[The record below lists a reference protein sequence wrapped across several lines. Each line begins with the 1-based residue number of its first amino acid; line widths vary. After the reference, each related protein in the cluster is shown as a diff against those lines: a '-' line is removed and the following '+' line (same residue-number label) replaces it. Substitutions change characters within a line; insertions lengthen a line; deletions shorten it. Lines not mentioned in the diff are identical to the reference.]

1 MQLLYS
7 FYHQSIQSDDHI
19 KLQLKSSNELDKSIR
34 EIEKNFYDL
43 LSISIV
49 FKKINEEKREIAK
62 NEKIKKSKSRFN
74 LSDNKVVNF
83 IETNREV
90 IDGLIKYENK
100 WGKETE
106 EIRIWY
112 KILLEEDFYKEY
124 IRIDNPTFDDDY
136 NFFAELILK
145 FLIKN
150 EVIVKFFE
158 ENNIFWSEDFLI
170 VRSMLKKTVKSMNSS
185 NFNTFAVASLSED
198 IKEDLKFA
206 SSLFDIVVQDTGEY
220 DVYIK
225 KYAKNWDL
233 ERITLMD
240 RSILRMGIGE
250 MLTFSNIP
258 VKVTINECI
267 DIAKNY
273 SSPKSGK
280 FINGLLDVISLITFL
295 TPGTFQESFTAWSVI
310 LVFLLAP
317 VSKTRPSYTSTPMV
331 AVNSIPDLINLSSTS
346 ASIFKSLARPL
357 IPRSCA
363 AATPTVAPAP
373 TKVVQPER
381 KGDKKT
387 RQIIANFGRL
397 DLQGIF

>member
-1 MQLLYS
+1 MINRRTLRVKVLQLLYS
-7 FYHQSIQSDDHI
+7 FYHQSIQSDDNL
-19 KLQLKSSNELDKSIR
+19 KLQLKISNELDKSIR

-74 LSDNKVVNF
+74 LSDNKFLNF
-83 IETNREV
+83 IETNKEV
-90 IDGLIKYENK
+90 IDGLIKYENR
-100 WGKETE
+100 WDKETE
-106 EIRIWY
+106 EIRVWY
-112 KILLEEDFYKEY
+112 KILLEEDFYKNY
-124 IRIDNPTFDDDY
+124 TKIDNPTLEDDY
-136 NFFAELILK
+136 SFFSELTLK

-150 EVIVKFFE
+150 EFVVKFFE

-206 SSLFDIVVQDTGEY
+206 SSLFDIVVQDTSEY

-250 MLTFSNIP
+250 ILTFSNIP
-258 VKVTINECI
+258 MKVTINECI

-280 FINGLLDVISLITFL
+280 FINGLLDVISLNLHKEGKIIKS
-295 TPGTFQESFTAWSVI
+295 G
-310 LVFLLAP
+310 
-317 VSKTRPSYTSTPMV
+317 KG
-331 AVNSIPDLINLSSTS
+331 LIDN
-346 ASIFKSLARPL
+346 K
-357 IPRSCA
+357 
-363 AATPTVAPAP
+363 
-373 TKVVQPER
+373 
-381 KGDKKT
+381 
-387 RQIIANFGRL
+387 
-397 DLQGIF
+397 

>member
-7 FYHQSIQSDDHI
+7 FYHQSIQSDDNL
-19 KLQLKSSNELDKSIR
+19 KLQLKISNELDKSIR

-74 LSDNKVVNF
+74 LSDNKFLNF
-83 IETNREV
+83 IETNKEV
-90 IDGLIKYENK
+90 IDGLIKYENR
-100 WGKETE
+100 WGEETE
-106 EIRIWY
+106 EIRVWY
-112 KILLEEDFYKEY
+112 KILLEEDFYKNY
-124 IRIDNPTFDDDY
+124 TKIDNPTLEDDY
-136 NFFAELILK
+136 SFFSELTLK

-150 EVIVKFFE
+150 EFVVKFFE

-206 SSLFDIVVQDTGEY
+206 SSLFDIVVQDTSEY

-250 MLTFSNIP
+250 ILTFSNIP
-258 VKVTINECI
+258 MKVTINECI

-280 FINGLLDVISLITFL
+280 FINGLLDVISLNLHKEGKIIKS
-295 TPGTFQESFTAWSVI
+295 G
-310 LVFLLAP
+310 
-317 VSKTRPSYTSTPMV
+317 KG
-331 AVNSIPDLINLSSTS
+331 LIDN
-346 ASIFKSLARPL
+346 K
-357 IPRSCA
+357 
-363 AATPTVAPAP
+363 
-373 TKVVQPER
+373 
-381 KGDKKT
+381 
-387 RQIIANFGRL
+387 
-397 DLQGIF
+397 

>member
-1 MQLLYS
+1 MINRRTLRVKVLQLLYS

-19 KLQLKSSNELDKSIR
+19 KLQLKISNELDKSIR

-90 IDGLIKYENK
+90 IAGLIKYENK

-220 DVYIK
+220 DVHIK

-240 RSILRMGIGE
+240 
-250 MLTFSNIP
+250 
-258 VKVTINECI
+258 
-267 DIAKNY
+267 
-273 SSPKSGK
+273 
-280 FINGLLDVISLITFL
+280 
-295 TPGTFQESFTAWSVI
+295 
-310 LVFLLAP
+310 
-317 VSKTRPSYTSTPMV
+317 
-331 AVNSIPDLINLSSTS
+331 
-346 ASIFKSLARPL
+346 
-357 IPRSCA
+357 
-363 AATPTVAPAP
+363 
-373 TKVVQPER
+373 
-381 KGDKKT
+381 
-387 RQIIANFGRL
+387 
-397 DLQGIF
+397 

>member
-19 KLQLKSSNELDKSIR
+19 KLQLKISKELDKSIR

-43 LSISIV
+43 LSISIIL
-49 FKKINEEKREIAK
+49 KKINEEKRKIAK

-74 LSDNKVVNF
+74 LSDNKAVNF
-83 IETNREV
+83 IETNSKV

-100 WGKETE
+100 WDKETE
-106 EIRIWY
+106 EIRVWY

-280 FINGLLDVISLITFL
+280 FINGLLDVISLN
-295 TPGTFQESFTAWSVI
+295 
-310 LVFLLAP
+310 LLKDDKII
-317 VSKTRPSYTSTPMV
+317 KTGKG
-331 AVNSIPDLINLSSTS
+331 LIDN
-346 ASIFKSLARPL
+346 K
-357 IPRSCA
+357 
-363 AATPTVAPAP
+363 
-373 TKVVQPER
+373 
-381 KGDKKT
+381 
-387 RQIIANFGRL
+387 
-397 DLQGIF
+397 

>member
-1 MQLLYS
+1 MINRRTLRVKVLQLLYS
-7 FYHQSIQSDDHI
+7 FYHQSIQSDDQL
-19 KLQLKSSNELDKSIR
+19 KLQLKISNELDKSIR

-100 WGKETE
+100 WDKETE
-106 EIRIWY
+106 EIRVWY
-112 KILLEEDFYKEY
+112 KILLEEDFYKNY
-124 IRIDNPTFDDDY
+124 IKIDSPTFEDDY
-136 NFFAELILK
+136 NFFSELTLK

-150 EVIVKFFE
+150 EFVVKFFE

-206 SSLFDIVVQDTGEY
+206 SSLFDIVIQDTSEY

-250 MLTFSNIP
+250 MLSFSNIP
-258 VKVTINECI
+258 MKVTINECI

-280 FINGLLDVISLITFL
+280 FINGLLDVISLNLHKEGKIIKS
-295 TPGTFQESFTAWSVI
+295 G
-310 LVFLLAP
+310 
-317 VSKTRPSYTSTPMV
+317 KG
-331 AVNSIPDLINLSSTS
+331 LIDN
-346 ASIFKSLARPL
+346 K
-357 IPRSCA
+357 
-363 AATPTVAPAP
+363 
-373 TKVVQPER
+373 
-381 KGDKKT
+381 
-387 RQIIANFGRL
+387 
-397 DLQGIF
+397 

>member
-19 KLQLKSSNELDKSIR
+19 KLQLKISKELDKSIR

-43 LSISIV
+43 LSISIIL
-49 FKKINEEKREIAK
+49 KKINEEKREIAK

-74 LSDNKVVNF
+74 LSDNKAVNF
-83 IETNREV
+83 IETNSNV
-90 IDGLIKYENK
+90 IDGLVKYENK
-100 WGKETE
+100 WDKETE
-106 EIRIWY
+106 EIRVWY

-280 FINGLLDVISLITFL
+280 FINGLLDVISLNLHKEGKIIKS
-295 TPGTFQESFTAWSVI
+295 G
-310 LVFLLAP
+310 
-317 VSKTRPSYTSTPMV
+317 KG
-331 AVNSIPDLINLSSTS
+331 LIDN
-346 ASIFKSLARPL
+346 K
-357 IPRSCA
+357 
-363 AATPTVAPAP
+363 
-373 TKVVQPER
+373 
-381 KGDKKT
+381 
-387 RQIIANFGRL
+387 
-397 DLQGIF
+397 

>member
-1 MQLLYS
+1 MINRRTLRVKVLQLLYS

-19 KLQLKSSNELDKSIR
+19 KLQLKISKELDKSIR

-43 LSISIV
+43 LSISIIL
-49 FKKINEEKREIAK
+49 KKINEEKREIAK

-74 LSDNKVVNF
+74 LSDNKAINF
-83 IETNREV
+83 IETNSKV

-100 WGKETE
+100 WNKETE
-106 EIRIWY
+106 EIRVWY

-280 FINGLLDVISLITFL
+280 FINGLLDVISLNLHKEGKIIKS
-295 TPGTFQESFTAWSVI
+295 G
-310 LVFLLAP
+310 
-317 VSKTRPSYTSTPMV
+317 KG
-331 AVNSIPDLINLSSTS
+331 LIDN
-346 ASIFKSLARPL
+346 K
-357 IPRSCA
+357 
-363 AATPTVAPAP
+363 
-373 TKVVQPER
+373 
-381 KGDKKT
+381 
-387 RQIIANFGRL
+387 
-397 DLQGIF
+397 

>member
-7 FYHQSIQSDDHI
+7 FYHQSIQSDDQL
-19 KLQLKSSNELDKSIR
+19 KLQLKISNELDKSIR

-106 EIRIWY
+106 EIRVWY
-112 KILLEEDFYKEY
+112 KILLEEDFYKNY
-124 IRIDNPTFDDDY
+124 IKIDSPTFEDDY
-136 NFFAELILK
+136 NFFSELTLK

-150 EVIVKFFE
+150 EFVVKFFE

-206 SSLFDIVVQDTGEY
+206 SSLFDIVIQDTSEY

-250 MLTFSNIP
+250 MLSFSNIP
-258 VKVTINECI
+258 MKVTINECI

-280 FINGLLDVISLITFL
+280 FINGLLDVISLNLHKEGKIIKS
-295 TPGTFQESFTAWSVI
+295 G
-310 LVFLLAP
+310 
-317 VSKTRPSYTSTPMV
+317 KG
-331 AVNSIPDLINLSSTS
+331 LIDN
-346 ASIFKSLARPL
+346 K
-357 IPRSCA
+357 
-363 AATPTVAPAP
+363 
-373 TKVVQPER
+373 
-381 KGDKKT
+381 
-387 RQIIANFGRL
+387 
-397 DLQGIF
+397 

>member
-19 KLQLKSSNELDKSIR
+19 KLQLKISKELDKSIR

-43 LSISIV
+43 LSISIIL
-49 FKKINEEKREIAK
+49 KKINEEKRKIAK

-74 LSDNKVVNF
+74 LSDNKAVNF
-83 IETNREV
+83 IETNSKV

-100 WGKETE
+100 WNKETE
-106 EIRIWY
+106 EIRVWY

-280 FINGLLDVISLITFL
+280 FINGLLDVISLNLHKEGKIIKS
-295 TPGTFQESFTAWSVI
+295 G
-310 LVFLLAP
+310 
-317 VSKTRPSYTSTPMV
+317 KG
-331 AVNSIPDLINLSSTS
+331 LIDN
-346 ASIFKSLARPL
+346 K
-357 IPRSCA
+357 
-363 AATPTVAPAP
+363 
-373 TKVVQPER
+373 
-381 KGDKKT
+381 
-387 RQIIANFGRL
+387 
-397 DLQGIF
+397 

>member
-7 FYHQSIQSDDHI
+7 FYHQSIQSDDQL
-19 KLQLKSSNELDKSIR
+19 KLQLKISNELDKSIR

-100 WGKETE
+100 WDKETE
-106 EIRIWY
+106 EIRVWY
-112 KILLEEDFYKEY
+112 KILLEEDFYKNY
-124 IRIDNPTFDDDY
+124 IKIDSPTFEDDY
-136 NFFAELILK
+136 NFFSELTFK

-150 EVIVKFFE
+150 EFVVKFFE

-206 SSLFDIVVQDTGEY
+206 SSLFDIVVQDTSEY

-250 MLTFSNIP
+250 MLSFSNIP
-258 VKVTINECI
+258 MKVTINECI

-280 FINGLLDVISLITFL
+280 FINGLLDVISLNLHKEGKIIKS
-295 TPGTFQESFTAWSVI
+295 G
-310 LVFLLAP
+310 
-317 VSKTRPSYTSTPMV
+317 KG
-331 AVNSIPDLINLSSTS
+331 LIDN
-346 ASIFKSLARPL
+346 K
-357 IPRSCA
+357 
-363 AATPTVAPAP
+363 
-373 TKVVQPER
+373 
-381 KGDKKT
+381 
-387 RQIIANFGRL
+387 
-397 DLQGIF
+397 

>member
-1 MQLLYS
+1 MINRRTLRVKVLQLLYS
-7 FYHQSIQSDDHI
+7 FYHQSIQSEDQL
-19 KLQLKSSNELDKSIR
+19 KLQLKISNELDKSIR

-106 EIRIWY
+106 EIRVWY
-112 KILLEEDFYKEY
+112 KILLEEDFYKNY
-124 IRIDNPTFDDDY
+124 IKIDSPTFEDDY
-136 NFFAELILK
+136 NFFSELTLK

-150 EVIVKFFE
+150 EFVVKFFE

-206 SSLFDIVVQDTGEY
+206 SSLFDIVVQDTSEY

-250 MLTFSNIP
+250 MLSFSNIP
-258 VKVTINECI
+258 MKVTINECI

-280 FINGLLDVISLITFL
+280 FINGLLDVISLNLHKEGKIIKS
-295 TPGTFQESFTAWSVI
+295 G
-310 LVFLLAP
+310 
-317 VSKTRPSYTSTPMV
+317 KG
-331 AVNSIPDLINLSSTS
+331 LIDN
-346 ASIFKSLARPL
+346 K
-357 IPRSCA
+357 
-363 AATPTVAPAP
+363 
-373 TKVVQPER
+373 
-381 KGDKKT
+381 
-387 RQIIANFGRL
+387 
-397 DLQGIF
+397 

>member
-19 KLQLKSSNELDKSIR
+19 KLQLKISKELDKSIR

-74 LSDNKVVNF
+74 LSDNKAVNF
-83 IETNREV
+83 IETNSKV

-100 WGKETE
+100 WDKETE
-106 EIRIWY
+106 EIRVWY

-280 FINGLLDVISLITFL
+280 FINGLLDVISLNLHKEGKIIKS
-295 TPGTFQESFTAWSVI
+295 G
-310 LVFLLAP
+310 
-317 VSKTRPSYTSTPMV
+317 KG
-331 AVNSIPDLINLSSTS
+331 LIDN
-346 ASIFKSLARPL
+346 K
-357 IPRSCA
+357 
-363 AATPTVAPAP
+363 
-373 TKVVQPER
+373 
-381 KGDKKT
+381 
-387 RQIIANFGRL
+387 
-397 DLQGIF
+397 

>member
-1 MQLLYS
+1 MINRRTLRVKVLQLLYS

-19 KLQLKSSNELDKSIR
+19 KLQLKISKEFDKSIR

-43 LSISIV
+43 LSISIIL
-49 FKKINEEKREIAK
+49 KKINEEKREIAK

-74 LSDNKVVNF
+74 LSDNKAVNF
-83 IETNREV
+83 IETNSKV

-100 WGKETE
+100 WNKETE
-106 EIRIWY
+106 EIRVWY

-124 IRIDNPTFDDDY
+124 IRIDNPTLDDDY

-280 FINGLLDVISLITFL
+280 FINGLLDVISLNLHKEGKIIKS
-295 TPGTFQESFTAWSVI
+295 G
-310 LVFLLAP
+310 
-317 VSKTRPSYTSTPMV
+317 KG
-331 AVNSIPDLINLSSTS
+331 LIDN
-346 ASIFKSLARPL
+346 K
-357 IPRSCA
+357 
-363 AATPTVAPAP
+363 
-373 TKVVQPER
+373 
-381 KGDKKT
+381 
-387 RQIIANFGRL
+387 
-397 DLQGIF
+397 

>member
-19 KLQLKSSNELDKSIR
+19 KLQLKISKELDKSIR

-43 LSISIV
+43 LSISIIL
-49 FKKINEEKREIAK
+49 KKINEEKREIAK
-62 NEKIKKSKSRFN
+62 DEKIKKSKSRFN
-74 LSDNKVVNF
+74 LSDNKAVNF
-83 IETNREV
+83 IETNSNV
-90 IDGLIKYENK
+90 IDGLVKYENK
-100 WGKETE
+100 WDKETE
-106 EIRIWY
+106 EIRVWY

-280 FINGLLDVISLITFL
+280 FINGLLDVISLNLHKEGKIIKS
-295 TPGTFQESFTAWSVI
+295 G
-310 LVFLLAP
+310 
-317 VSKTRPSYTSTPMV
+317 KG
-331 AVNSIPDLINLSSTS
+331 LIDN
-346 ASIFKSLARPL
+346 K
-357 IPRSCA
+357 
-363 AATPTVAPAP
+363 
-373 TKVVQPER
+373 
-381 KGDKKT
+381 
-387 RQIIANFGRL
+387 
-397 DLQGIF
+397 

>member
-1 MQLLYS
+1 MINRRTLRVKVLQLLYS
-7 FYHQSIQSDDHI
+7 FYHQSIQSDDQL
-19 KLQLKSSNELDKSIR
+19 KLQLKISNELDKSIR

-43 LSISIV
+43 LSISIIL
-49 FKKINEEKREIAK
+49 KKINEEKKEIAK

-106 EIRIWY
+106 EIRVWY
-112 KILLEEDFYKEY
+112 KILLEEDFYKNY
-124 IRIDNPTFDDDY
+124 IKIDSPTFEDDY
-136 NFFAELILK
+136 NFFSELTLK

-150 EVIVKFFE
+150 EFVVKFFE

-206 SSLFDIVVQDTGEY
+206 SSLFDIVIQDTSEY

-250 MLTFSNIP
+250 MLSFSNIP
-258 VKVTINECI
+258 MKVTINECI

-280 FINGLLDVISLITFL
+280 FINGLLDVISLNLHKEGKIIKS
-295 TPGTFQESFTAWSVI
+295 G
-310 LVFLLAP
+310 
-317 VSKTRPSYTSTPMV
+317 KG
-331 AVNSIPDLINLSSTS
+331 LIDN
-346 ASIFKSLARPL
+346 K
-357 IPRSCA
+357 
-363 AATPTVAPAP
+363 
-373 TKVVQPER
+373 
-381 KGDKKT
+381 
-387 RQIIANFGRL
+387 
-397 DLQGIF
+397 

>member
-1 MQLLYS
+1 V
-7 FYHQSIQSDDHI
+7 QSGDIP
-19 KLQLKSSNELDKSIR
+19 KLQLKISKELDKSIK
-34 EIEKNFYDL
+34 EIEKNFYDIL
-43 LSISIV
+43 AISIIL
-49 FKKINEEKREIAK
+49 KKINEEKREIART
-62 NEKIKKSKSRFN
+62 EKIKKSKSRFN

-83 IETNREV
+83 IETNSRV

-100 WGKETE
+100 WDKETE
-106 EIRIWY
+106 EIRVWY
-112 KILLEEDFYKEY
+112 NILLEEDFYKDY
-124 IRIDNPTFDDDY
+124 IKIENPTFDDDY
-136 NFFAELILK
+136 NFFVELSLK

-150 EVIVKFFE
+150 EVIIKFFE

-206 SSLFDIVVQDTGEY
+206 SSLFDIVVQDTNEY

-258 VKVTINECI
+258 IKVTINECI

-280 FINGLLDVISLITFL
+280 FINGLLDVISLNL
-295 TPGTFQESFTAWSVI
+295 HKEG
-310 LVFLLAP
+310 
-317 VSKTRPSYTSTPMV
+317 K
-331 AVNSIPDLINLSSTS
+331 LI
-346 ASIFKSLARPL
+346 KSGKGL
-357 IPRSCA
+357 IDN
-363 AATPTVAPAP
+363 
-373 TKVVQPER
+373 K
-381 KGDKKT
+381 
-387 RQIIANFGRL
+387 
-397 DLQGIF
+397 

>member
-7 FYHQSIQSDDHI
+7 FYHQSIQSDDNL
-19 KLQLKSSNELDKSIR
+19 KLQLKISNELDKSIR

-43 LSISIV
+43 LSISII

-62 NEKIKKSKSRFN
+62 NEKIKKRKSRFN

-90 IDGLIKYENK
+90 IDGLIKYENR

-106 EIRIWY
+106 EIRVWY
-112 KILLEEDFYKEY
+112 KILLEEDFYQNYTK
-124 IRIDNPTFDDDY
+124 INNPTFEDDY
-136 NFFAELILK
+136 NFFSELTFK

-150 EVIVKFFE
+150 EFVVKFFE

-198 IKEDLKFA
+198 IKDDLKFA
-206 SSLFDIVVQDTGEY
+206 SSLFDIVVQDTSEY

-250 MLTFSNIP
+250 ILTFSNIP
-258 VKVTINECI
+258 MKVTINECI

-280 FINGLLDVISLITFL
+280 FINGLLDVISLNLHKEGKIIKS
-295 TPGTFQESFTAWSVI
+295 G
-310 LVFLLAP
+310 
-317 VSKTRPSYTSTPMV
+317 KG
-331 AVNSIPDLINLSSTS
+331 LIDN
-346 ASIFKSLARPL
+346 K
-357 IPRSCA
+357 
-363 AATPTVAPAP
+363 
-373 TKVVQPER
+373 
-381 KGDKKT
+381 
-387 RQIIANFGRL
+387 
-397 DLQGIF
+397 